1 VRWCRM
7 MPVMSLA
14 PSSRFTGPL
23 IASAGQTVFTTN
35 WPRLGLAVTVWSTP
49 PGGSRTAVTG
59 AILTDVTGGLQVTL
73 PPRVAGDRIE
83 IEGAAVIER
92 AQTYSAGAA
101 LNADDLNRDLDRL
114 TAFDQENARKQAALA
129 SSVNA
134 DLAAMDGRVDT
145 LEANSLTAA
154 QVIAARD
161 AAAASS
167 ALATSAANQVAED
180 RDATAAAAEAAQEAA
195 AQAVLAAG
203 LSGNISYFGTYASA
217 LDDLDDLPA
226 DRVIQVLVD
235 ETRGNTLSFY
245 TKTGGVLTFRLT
257 GSVPGPLIFVDSIIG
272 NDAFDGASA
281 LTPLRTLTAA
291 AARATSGSTLRLARG
306 SIWYGESPVF
316 SAATDMTVETYGQ
329 GNKPRIDCSV
339 AFSGTWT
346 RPDAIGQPNVWRNTI
361 TFPTHTLAGQW
372 GCNLWDQGNTD
383 RDDECGLRT
392 QFSHASQTLAIAA
405 VSSTPGSFFARP
417 VGNTTATNPDTT
429 NPSAVTYEY
438 FVHLRDSG
446 NPNSTGRTL
455 RTSDARVAITY
466 GPGARVSD
474 IVHQRT
480 GSKDNVSVTY
490 SQRATL
496 EVFDRCEFLECNGHA
511 MVVGGATIRGCVA
524 RANRARL
531 AQGIRAYGG
540 GFHQYRATGTMG
552 RSRGFMV
559 GGGSVAEGFG
569 ISAVYTHTAGVW
581 ATDGTGIEHDTFDI
595 DGLTVIDCGHIG
607 HWQTCIRG
615 ARWRNVKARGVGR
628 IAELGGGSSLVISDS
643 EIFID
648 PASTQQTVFATL
660 LAGLA
665 ERVTFERS
673 FVMDQRQATLFDT
686 SADPGTDPSLYP
698 TVTLIDSTYLSGGMV
713 NTALNARDSY
723 NITLTR
729 SFFGPV
735 QSRTASGGLFT
746 RGRLIVDANSVLEC
760 DAHTPAQLNALH
772 SGVSVNCLTGTV
784 QNSISRTVAAA
795 DITYFDST
803 RLATYPGS
811 GNQITVNSLDARP
824 AFGRQI
830 RVLDAY
836 GAGLHYVGRVT
847 GYDTGNSRLNVTPN
861 PTGPFTSKQLTVGY
875 YNKPFWNVA
884 LNGVLATDGVTIR
897 VADLNQLA
905 QIRVGNWLTCA
916 PQSNTVWQA
925 GVEPNRARTGL
936 RRIIAIDQTAR
947 TVTINRPLAWFFQ
960 TGATDGSFN
969 SLDGTT
975 ITDRIPLPAVNL
987 TYFFSTL
994 NFVNVGP
1001 VCRVNRV
1008 EGGTTTLPYS
1018 AFFSGF
1024 TATDDV
1030 ATARRA
1036 STGATTGAGYNQIVM
1051 GSAAIDIGLTV
1062 AEGDVIEYDVPG
1074 HFLTMRSES
1083 WIVNDPVNEGFPV
1096 TNRYHEFSARGVGY
1110 KKRALA

>member
-1 VRWCRM
+1 MSSLNLELKTPRSLLATDLV
-7 MPVMSLA
+7 PVITPA
-14 PSSRFTGPL
+14 TGPG
-23 IASAGQTVFTTN
+23 ASVD
-35 WPRLGLAVTVWSTP
+35 
-49 PGGSRTAVTG
+49 RTAVIAG
-59 AILTDVTGGLQVTL
+59 SDILDTMTEAQ
-73 PPRVAGDRIE
+73 
-83 IEGAAVIER
+83 AAATE
-92 AQTYSAGAA
+92 AAASAASA
-101 LNADDLNRDLDRL
+101 
-114 TAFDQENARKQAALA
+114 TANAALA
-129 SSVNA
+129 DADRVAAQAAA
-134 DLAAMDGRVDT
+134 DLAEDAKDT
-145 LEANSLTAA
+145 IL
-154 QVIAARD
+154 
-161 AAAASS
+161 
-167 ALATSAANQVAED
+167 
-180 RDATAAAAEAAQEAA
+180 ATAAA
-195 AQAVLAAG
+195 
-203 LSGNISYFGTYASA
+203 SGNISYFGTYAAANAAVAS
-217 LDDLDDLPA
+217 LPA
-226 DRVIQVLVD
+226 DRVVQVLAD
-235 ETRGNTLSFY
+235 ETRGGVLAWY
-245 TKTGGVLTFRLT
+245 TKTSGALVFRAAGVAPPP
-257 GSVPGPLIFVDSIIG
+257 VIYVDSIAGSDG
-272 NDAFDGASA
+272 NNGTTA
-281 LTPLRTLTAA
+281 LTPLQTLTAA
-291 AARATSGSTLRLARG
+291 ASLAVNGSTIRLARG
-306 SIWYGESPVF
+306 SIWYAESPVF
-316 SAATDMTVETYGQ
+316 SAATDVTFETYGQ

-339 AFSGTWT
+339 AFTGTWT
-346 RPDAIGQPNVWRNTI
+346 RPDPTGQPNVWRNTI
-361 TFPTHTLAGQW
+361 TFPTHTLAGVW

-474 IVHQRT
+474 VVHQRT

-531 AQGIRAYGG
+531 AQGILAYGG
-540 GFHQYRATGTMG
+540 GFHQFRATGTMG

-559 GGGSVAEGFG
+559 GGNSVVEGFG

-581 ATDGTGIEHDTFDI
+581 AGDGTGIEHDTFDI
-595 DGLTVIDCGHIG
+595 DGLTVINCGHIG

-628 IAELGGGSSLVISDS
+628 IAEMGAGSSLVLSDS

-686 SADPGTDPSLYP
+686 SADPGTDPNLYP
-698 TVTLIDSTYLSGGMV
+698 TVTLIDSTYVSGGMV
-713 NTALNARDSY
+713 NTTLNARDSY

-795 DITYFDST
+795 DISYFNST
-803 RLATYPGS
+803 RLATYPGT

-861 PTGPFTSKQLTVGY
+861 PTGAFTSRTLEVGY
-875 YNKPFWNVA
+875 YNKPFWNAA
-884 LNGVLATDGVTIR
+884 LSGTLATDGVTIR

-916 PQSNTVWQA
+916 PQSNPLWQSGLEA
-925 GVEPNRARTGL
+925 SRGRTGL

-947 TVTINRPLAWFFQ
+947 TVTINRPLGWFFQ
-960 TGATDGSFN
+960 TGASAGSYN
-969 SLDGTT
+969 TLDGTT
-975 ITDRIPLPAVNL
+975 ITDRIPLPLVNM

-994 NFVNVGP
+994 SFVNLAP

-1024 TATDDV
+1024 TTTDDV
-1030 ATARRA
+1030 ATGRRSNGLTA
-1036 STGATTGAGYNQIVM
+1036 SGATNAAYNQIVM

-1062 AEGDVIEYDVPG
+1062 AEGDVIEFDVPG

-1096 TNRYHEFSARGVGY
+1096 TSRYHEFTVRGVGY
-1110 KKRALA
+1110 KRRALA